1 MTSKNYTTFTL
12 TFSSSEPLGLQ
23 VHKFSETC
31 MAQNATAQSLE
42 TQIVV
47 TKIFK
52 GQQGEQVGGLEINDL
67 VTHVS
72 NKKFKGD
79 VDAFISLIGR
89 QRKKKSNASGSLL
102 VASTASFTVTFA
114 RVIRTESEVVPK
126 VAKRGRGRPKKVQAV
141 EASKSKKVEDRA
153 PKVAKRGR
161 GRPKQVRAME
171 ASKSKKV
178 EDRVPKVAKRGRGR
192 PKKVRAVEASKSKE
206 VEDQVE
212 AEAEKAEEPK
222 STPSKKWSNHLPLIG
237 RKVDWKFGE
246 VWYTGVVKD
255 INGKFVTVKYP
266 DEDYQHKIK
275 DCWPKKGRWRYH
287 NSTFN

>member
-1 MTSKNYTTFTL
+1 
-12 TFSSSEPLGLQ
+12 
-23 VHKFSETC
+23 

-126 VAKRGRGRPKKVQAV
+126 VAKRGRGRPK
-141 EASKSKKVEDRA
+141 ESPSRGSKQK
-153 PKVAKRGR
+153 
-161 GRPKQVRAME
+161 
-171 ASKSKKV
+171 
-178 EDRVPKVAKRGRGR
+178 
-192 PKKVRAVEASKSKE
+192 
-206 VEDQVE
+206 
-212 AEAEKAEEPK
+212 
-222 STPSKKWSNHLPLIG
+222 
-237 RKVDWKFGE
+237 
-246 VWYTGVVKD
+246 
-255 INGKFVTVKYP
+255 
-266 DEDYQHKIK
+266 
-275 DCWPKKGRWRYH
+275 
-287 NSTFN
+287 

>member
-89 QRKKKSNASGSLL
+89 QRKKKRFDAGSRERL
-102 VASTASFTVTFA
+102 
-114 RVIRTESEVVPK
+114 
-126 VAKRGRGRPKKVQAV
+126 
-141 EASKSKKVEDRA
+141 
-153 PKVAKRGR
+153 
-161 GRPKQVRAME
+161 
-171 ASKSKKV
+171 
-178 EDRVPKVAKRGRGR
+178 
-192 PKKVRAVEASKSKE
+192 
-206 VEDQVE
+206 
-212 AEAEKAEEPK
+212 
-222 STPSKKWSNHLPLIG
+222 
-237 RKVDWKFGE
+237 
-246 VWYTGVVKD
+246 
-255 INGKFVTVKYP
+255 
-266 DEDYQHKIK
+266 QHKNISVWPCRIK
-275 DCWPKKGRWRYH
+275 QNDDYFGVHHGGVIKFSPVWIGDLINEISITIFH
-287 NSTFN
+287 LDVIF

>member
-1 MTSKNYTTFTL
+1 MFDSIPQEMTSKNYTTFTL

-31 MAQNATAQSLE
+31 MAQNATAKSLK

-47 TKIFK
+47 TKIFQ

-72 NKKFKGD
+72 KKKFKGD
-79 VDAFISLIGR
+79 VDAFISLIGS
-89 QRKKKSNASGSLL
+89 QRNKKSKASGSLL

-126 VAKRGRGRPKKVQAV
+126 VAKRGRGRPKQ
-141 EASKSKKVEDRA
+141 
-153 PKVAKRGR
+153 
-161 GRPKQVRAME
+161 
-171 ASKSKKV
+171 
-178 EDRVPKVAKRGRGR
+178 
-192 PKKVRAVEASKSKE
+192 VRAVEASKSKE

-212 AEAEKAEEPK
+212 AEAEKAQEPK

-255 INGKFVTVKYP
+255 INGHFVTVKYP